1 MRFQVSRSEYDGAL
15 DVSEALLIELAETLD
30 RSVRDEIFERSLL
43 ALGKRARSI
52 FRGFTEL
59 VPSNPTAAFVLLRPA
74 TEINL
79 VVRFLV
85 AKPDV
90 HVELWDNEGEREH
103 LRWIDAI
110 ERDQELAHKMN
121 WPGVDQRW
129 KQDRRDEIEEARK
142 LGRAAG
148 VKCVSKVEGERV
160 MPNMREIADIHGDL
174 TTRQAYAA
182 AYQPLSNLVH
192 ASSRSFVQGAFYD
205 EGDGSVT
212 FEELID
218 VEGQVRSHRAL
229 NASIFASTL
238 TVLSAP
244 LALDILDT
252 TARVRDSLVALTIT
266 E

>member
-1 MRFQVSRSEYDGAL
+1 MRFEVSRPEYA
-15 DVSEALLIELAETLD
+15 EALELSESLLDELANGLD

-52 FRGFTEL
+52 FRGFTGL
-59 VPSNPTAAFVLLRPA
+59 VHSNPTAAFVLLRPA

-79 VVRFLV
+79 VARFLV

-103 LRWIDAI
+103 LRWIDTI

-121 WPGVDQRW
+121 WPGVDQQW
-129 KQDRRDEIEEARK
+129 KQERRDEIEEARK

-148 VKCVSKVEGERV
+148 VKCVSKVEGERL

-205 EGDGSVT
+205 EGDGLVT
-212 FEELID
+212 FEEFVD
-218 VEGQVRSHRAL
+218 VEGQMRSHRAL

-238 TVLSAP
+238 TVLSDP
-244 LALDILDT
+244 LGLRILDAA
-252 TARVRDSLVALTIT
+252 ARLRDSLVALTIT